1 MGIILRQARRQ
12 RDKAMAGVR
21 GCGLRVPLE
30 SQHTEGCLRDRIRLG
45 KEHPLWDQPSPTN
58 QLEGDFYH
66 IKSRAL
72 PSGRVWGAEC
82 PPRQCPGRLPWDSHQ
97 GDSSQKKQRASLLR
111 QGPGRLPSARE
122 QSYFSQKKTWVL
134 PSDRDQ
140 GNLSQRK
147 TRASPLRKG
156 PQ

>member
-1 MGIILRQARRQ
+1 MGPALSY
-12 RDKAMAGVR
+12 
-21 GCGLRVPLE
+21 E
-30 SQHTEGCLRDRIRLG
+30 
-45 KEHPLWDQPSPTN
+45 
-58 QLEGDFYH
+58 LEGDFYH

-72 PSGRVWGAEC
+72 PSGRVWGAER

-122 QSYFSQKKTWVL
+122 QSYFSKKKTWVL

-140 GNLSQRK
+140 GNLSQKK

-156 PQ
+156 PQYLPSDKDQGISPQKGAPATSLAD